1 MIAGRASS
9 NPGTPPMPK
18 VHSHYEN
25 LKVARDASPEAIRA
39 AYRTLTRKYHPDRH
53 PDSAEAQRIMS
64 VVNVAYAVLSDPAK
78 RREHDQWIRQ
88 AEGPLARPLRDMHTL
103 HMPTT
108 AYRSAAA
115 DDASVRYA
123 RHAALLE
130 RAARFRAHVL
140 GHRMAYALAAL
151 AVFGLLIA
159 TLRALFEPEL
169 GARITAPVAAA
180 TKYTGYV
187 RPTSAPNGHAWPAR
201 SGYVDGYPQL
211 NRGGLSDVTIDN
223 SRNDADMFAKLV
235 SLDGP
240 IALPVR
246 TVFVTAHGRFK
257 ITGLSIGTY
266 DLRYR
271 NLTTG
276 GLLRAP
282 AFILEEVPTATAGQH
297 NATTVP
303 LYTAGTGNMQTYELG
318 ESEF

>member
-1 MIAGRASS
+1 
-9 NPGTPPMPK
+9 MPK

-39 AYRTLTRKYHPDRH
+39 AYRTLTRKHHPDRH

-78 RREHDQWIRQ
+78 RREHDRWIRQ
-88 AEGPLARPLRDMHTL
+88 AEGPVAQPLRDKHTL
-103 HMPTT
+103 HAPTT
-108 AYRSAAA
+108 GYAESAAA
-115 DDASVRYA
+115 DASQRRA
-123 RHAALLE
+123 RQALLVA
-130 RAARFRAHVL
+130 RATRFKAHVL
-140 GHRMAYALAAL
+140 GHRWAYALAAL
-151 AVFGLLIA
+151 AAFGLLIGS
-159 TLRALFEPEL
+159 LRALFQPEL
-169 GARITAPVAAA
+169 GAQLTAPVAAS
-180 TKYTGYV
+180 TKHAGYV
-187 RPTSAPNGHAWPAR
+187 RPPSAPNGQAWPAR

-223 SRNDADMFAKLV
+223 SHNDADMFAKLV

-240 IALPVR
+240 TALPVR
-246 TVFVTAHGRFK
+246 TVFVAAHDRFK
-257 ITGLSIGTY
+257 ITGLNIGTY

-271 NLTTG
+271 NLATG

-282 AFILEEVPTATAGQH
+282 AFILEEVPTARAGQH

-303 LYTAGTGNMQTYELG
+303 LYAAGRGNMQTYELG

>member
-1 MIAGRASS
+1 
-9 NPGTPPMPK
+9 MPK

-25 LKVARDASPEAIRA
+25 LKIARDASPEAIRA
-39 AYRTLTRKYHPDRH
+39 AYRALTRKHHPDRH

-88 AEGPLARPLRDMHTL
+88 AEGPVARPLRDKHTL
-103 HMPTT
+103 HAPTA
-108 AYRSAAA
+108 AYESAA
-115 DDASVRYA
+115 DASVRRA
-123 RHAALLE
+123 RQAVLVE
-130 RAARFRAHVL
+130 RAARLKAHVL
-140 GHRMAYALAAL
+140 GHRVAYALAAL
-151 AVFGLLIA
+151 AAFGLLIGSV
-159 TLRALFEPEL
+159 RALLEPEL

-180 TKYTGYV
+180 TRYGGYV
-187 RPTSAPNGHAWPAR
+187 RPPSAPNGQAWPTR

-246 TVFVTAHGRFK
+246 TVLVTAHGRFK

-271 NLTTG
+271 NLATG

-303 LYTAGTGNMQTYELG
+303 LYAAGTGNMQTYELG

>member
-1 MIAGRASS
+1 
-9 NPGTPPMPK
+9 MPK

-25 LKVARDASPEAIRA
+25 LKVARNASPEAIRA
-39 AYRTLTRKYHPDRH
+39 AYRALTRKHHPDRH

-64 VVNVAYAVLSDPAK
+64 VVNVAYAVLSDPVK

-88 AEGPLARPLRDMHTL
+88 AEGPLAQALRDKHTL
-103 HMPTT
+103 HAPTT
-108 AYRSAAA
+108 GYAESAAA
-115 DDASVRYA
+115 DASVRRA
-123 RHAALLE
+123 RQVVLIE
-130 RAARFRAHVL
+130 RAARFKAHVL
-140 GHRMAYALAAL
+140 GHRWAYALAAL
-151 AVFGLLIA
+151 GTFGLLIA
-159 TLRALFEPEL
+159 SLRALLAPDL
-169 GARITAPVAAA
+169 SAQITAPVAAT
-180 TKYTGYV
+180 TKYAGYV
-187 RPTSAPNGHAWPAR
+187 RPSSAPNGHAWPAR

-240 IALPVR
+240 TALPVR
-246 TVFVTAHGRFK
+246 TVFVIAHGRFK

-282 AFILEEVPTATAGQH
+282 AFILEELPTAASGQH

-303 LYTAGTGNMQTYELG
+303 LYAGGSGSMQTYELG